1 VAAGDACTRG
11 LSASGRW
18 LAVTFI
24 HGGYKHGG
32 HKRGSQPPATAAP
45 ATPAPRVQW
54 SPTLSRQSLVH
65 GGWWPRSIDPY
76 AELPGLIQAVDDRL
90 LAVTSVMLGIHGWD
104 SRPRQIRVADRTIRL
119 SWFTTQ
125 PDALLTVMCAEK
137 YRVDLLVIPSATSPA
152 VAEAAMEL
160 ATQAANTIPAPKIL
174 AEAAE
179 TVARESADAAENG
192 DA

>member
-1 VAAGDACTRG
+1 M
-11 LSASGRW
+11 
-18 LAVTFI
+18 TFI

-32 HKRGSQPPATAAP
+32 QKRGGQHPAAASP
-45 ATPAPRVQW
+45 APPAPRVQW

-76 AELPGLIQAVDDRL
+76 AELPGLILAVDDRL
-90 LAVTSVMLGIHGWD
+90 LAVTSVMLGINGWD

-152 VAEAAMEL
+152 VAEAAMNL
-160 ATQAANTIPAPKIL
+160 ATQAANTTPAPKIL
-174 AEAAE
+174 AEAAAA
-179 TVARESADAAENG
+179 VARDAADPADGGE
-192 DA
+192 A